1 MNIFKLAF
9 IAIAI
14 NVAVAKVS
22 GPKGNAKQGEKCIQ
36 QLEDI
41 LDKIPYKSVNVHFP
55 QRMGLSKL
63 QQKIN
68 GIGVL
73 IHANKEHDCK
83 KADDFEAFKA
93 LKARPANVAH
103 KIDFIK
109 NLYTKIHA
117 YHVAVDK
124 KESNT
129 KVKKLILPVFKD
141 IKECRRGSSKKHAR
155 VTAEGAKGGKTA
167 AGGEEGGDEGGEEGS
182 EDGGEEGGDEDELIY
197 F

>member
-1 MNIFKLAF
+1 MGEKLNFMNIFKLAF

-124 KESNT
+124 KE
-129 KVKKLILPVFKD
+129 
-141 IKECRRGSSKKHAR
+141 CRRGSSKKHAR